1 MGPRGGVGLGVAD
14 FSSGP
19 KSLNLGSRGG
29 QGLCEMAMSLL
40 EGGAR
45 VADGDGHEF
54 HLSPYHRE
62 GGNEWGVLGG
72 LLLEPLLTS
81 EVLAES
87 DLEED
92 QDALLAVE
100 SVWVWRGGVRYPS
113 GVDEVGGGAIS
124 RPEYCLLGLDG

>member
-1 MGPRGGVGLGVAD
+1 MGPRGGVGLGMAD

-19 KSLNLGSRGG
+19 PTLNLGSRGG
-29 QGLCEMAMSLL
+29 KGLCEMAMSLL

-54 HLSPYHRE
+54 HLSPYHLE

-72 LLLEPLLTS
+72 LLLKPLMPS

-92 QDALLAVE
+92 QVALLAVE
-100 SVWVWRGGVRYPS
+100 SV
-113 GVDEVGGGAIS
+113 
-124 RPEYCLLGLDG
+124 